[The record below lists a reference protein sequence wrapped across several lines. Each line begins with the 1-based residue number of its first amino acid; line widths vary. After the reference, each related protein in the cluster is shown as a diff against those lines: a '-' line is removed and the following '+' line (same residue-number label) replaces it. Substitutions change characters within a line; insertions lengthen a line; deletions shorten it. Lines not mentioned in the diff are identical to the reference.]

1 MSKSNIIPLHK
12 KAQGFNALLV
22 KLSISVFS
30 NSRQDRQITDEVKLK
45 KALGDGA
52 GKWVK
57 YKLPVHALEPITKFC
72 GEVRTWHYN
81 HTSPWD
87 EGYRLLGGKV
97 NAKYG
102 AQMEAFKARFKEL
115 VDAFV
120 DQYDDW
126 IDQAKIMHGK
136 TFEPSD
142 YPSKDLMKSL
152 FRIQAEYFPVPKPE
166 HFNVEMQELYGN
178 ALTSITEKKIG
189 EAVQD
194 AWERLMK
201 PVQAMAEKLADPKT
215 IFRDTLVENVKE
227 MVELMPSLNLTD
239 DKKLKDAAAAIEKE
253 LAGLNPETLRED
265 KVVRADVA
273 KKAAALAA
281 RFGQLGKRKL
291 AA

>member
-1 MSKSNIIPLHK
+1 MAKSNIIPLNK
-12 KAQGFNALLV
+12 QKQGLNALLV
-22 KLSISVFS
+22 KLFIRVFS

-57 YKLPVHALEPITKFC
+57 YKLPPQAIEPITKFC

-81 HTSPWD
+81 RTSPWD
-87 EGYRLLGGKV
+87 DGYRLLGGKV
-97 NAKYG
+97 NAKY
-102 AQMEAFKARFKEL
+102 AQQMQEFKTRFNAL
-115 VDAFV
+115 VDNFIKAYPGYV
-120 DQYDDW
+120 
-126 IDQAKIMHGK
+126 AESKIMHGK
-136 TFEPSD
+136 TWEQSD
-142 YPSKDLMKSL
+142 YPSASMIKMM
-152 FRIQAEYFPVPKPE
+152 FGIEAEYFPVPAPD
-166 HFNVEMQELYGN
+166 HFNVEMKELYGN
-178 ALTSITEKKIG
+178 ALISITEKKIG

-194 AWERLMK
+194 AWERLLE
-201 PVQAMAEKLADPKT
+201 PVKSMAEKLGNPKT
-215 IFRDTLVENVKE
+215 IFRDSLVENIKE
-227 MVELMPSLNLTD
+227 MIELMPSLNLTD
-239 DKKLKDAAAAIEKE
+239 DKKLTDAAAAIQQD